1 MSETRKSKSK
11 AADKVSF
18 EKSLERLE
26 KIVADMESGELDLD
40 TMIKQFEEGQK
51 LIKLCQTR
59 LVEVERKVEQLV
71 KDADGNVGTLPFAEE
86 TV

>member
-1 MSETRKSKSK
+1 MSEPKKSKST
-11 AADKVSF
+11 ATENVSF

-40 TMIKQFEEGQK
+40 SMIKQFEEGQK

-59 LVEVERKVEQLV
+59 LVEVERRVEKLV

-86 TV
+86 TE